1 MSNNDIETFMRAPW
15 NMTASDGR
23 NPPWLEGSPHPRG
36 FGTFPRKIHHYVL
49 EQHIITLPDAIR
61 SMTSL
66 PAQVYRIA
74 QRGLLQPGYYA
85 DITLFDI
92 DVIKDNA
99 TFENPWQYSSGIEHV
114 IINGGIAWSNGEIT
128 QDRHG
133 RVLQRD

>member
-1 MSNNDIETFMRAPW
+1 
-15 NMTASDGR
+15 
-23 NPPWLEGSPHPRG
+23 
-36 FGTFPRKIHHYVL
+36 
-49 EQHIITLPDAIR
+49 
-61 SMTSL
+61 MTSL